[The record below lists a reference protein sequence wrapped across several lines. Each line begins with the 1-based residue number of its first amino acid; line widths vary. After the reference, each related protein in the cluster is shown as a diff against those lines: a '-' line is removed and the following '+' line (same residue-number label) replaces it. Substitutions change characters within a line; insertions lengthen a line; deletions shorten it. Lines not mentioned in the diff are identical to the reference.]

1 MKSFSVFGGLTA
13 LTLALTLATTP
24 VAAQSKRTV
33 QPFDEVVLTGRIIAE
48 LVPGDVNEVEILQ
61 SETPEDKINISM
73 SGQSLRI
80 STLNR
85 IAKDEEVRLRITY
98 QKLRAIKAQAGVALR
113 HEGPIEADKL
123 EVRIGSGAQAELE
136 VTTDALEVYV
146 GEGGQLML
154 SGNTNSQQVT
164 ASSGGNCDASNLAA
178 KRTYAR
184 ASAGGMAKVNATEF
198 LDATANT
205 GGQVSY
211 RGEPAE
217 KYTRSSLGGE
227 ISSF

>member
-1 MKSFSVFGGLTA
+1 MFVSLPA
-13 LTLALTLATTP
+13 LTLALALVTAPL
-24 VAAQSKRTV
+24 AAQSKRTV
-33 QPFDEVVLTGRIIAE
+33 QPFDEVVLTGRIVAE
-48 LVPGDVNEVEILQ
+48 LVPGDANEVEILQ

-98 QKLRAIKAQAGVALR
+98 QKLRSVKAQAGVELR
-113 HEGPIEADKL
+113 HEGRIEADKL
-123 EVRIGSGAQAELE
+123 ELRIGSGAQAQLE

-146 GEGGQLML
+146 GEGGQLVL
-154 SGNTNSQQVT
+154 GGDTNSQQVT

-178 KRTYAR
+178 RRTYVR
-184 ASAGGMAKVNATEF
+184 ASAGGVAKVNAADF
-198 LDATANT
+198 LDANANT
-205 GGQVSY
+205 GGQVWY
-211 RGEPAE
+211 GGEPAE

-227 ISSF
+227 ISTL